1 MSAASTQAY
10 EEGRRARRGGKARA
24 DNPFP
29 EGDAKREAWASGYRD
44 QKALDYTAAYTAP
57 SP

>member
-1 MSAASTQAY
+1 MSTASNQAY
-10 EEGRRARRGGKARA
+10 EEG
-24 DNPFP
+24 
-29 EGDAKREAWASGYRD
+29 REAWASGYRE